1 MVKATEENEVDLLDE
16 DELVLTKS
24 GEYKPKTISHELYQQ
39 QKMSQARQATTAGG
53 LALAGELGQFF
64 VGLSTMNDPTI
75 KAARRDLTRL
85 EAQTQEKGPL
95 ITESEKSS
103 MRQAA
108 MAPVERA
115 QEALERKAQNIAAS
129 TGDGSAR
136 TFLKAAQVGMKDV
149 ADQALNI
156 ESGIQKVS
164 IRRADE
170 RDKRI
175 QVARDQADS
184 IKAMMLDLRN
194 TYVREPLHKF
204 IGDAAKYTG
213 TALAYAAEP
222 SYERELQEALDA
234 GANQQDIK
242 KLIALQNRPFAKK
255 RIMKQIDEIRGRGE
269 KPDSGEELS
278 GEMSETRARKD
289 EQGAPKAWTDKSTT
303 GDWADVEYRLLPN
316 GDIAY
321 ELKGSTKTAKKNTPA
336 HAAIMSHRPKGS
348 E

>member
-1 MVKATEENEVDLLDE
+1 MATTKE
-16 DELVLTKS
+16 DEFDLFDDDDFVLTDS
-24 GEYKPKTISHELYQQ
+24 GEYKPKTISRELYQQ
-39 QKMSQARQATTAGG
+39 QKRSQARQATTAGG

-129 TGDGSAR
+129 SGDASAR
-136 TFLKAAQVGMKDV
+136 TFLKAAQVGIRDV
-149 ADQALNI
+149 ADQALKV
-156 ESGIQKVS
+156 EAGIAKERV
-164 IRRADE
+164 RRADE
-170 RDKRI
+170 RDQRI
-175 QVARDQADS
+175 ETARAQADS
-184 IKAMMLDLRN
+184 IRAMMLDLRN

-234 GANQQDIK
+234 GANKKDIK

-255 RIMKQIDEIRGRGE
+255 RMMKLIDEIRGRGT
-269 KPDSGEELS
+269 KPDSGEEIS
-278 GEMSETRARKD
+278 GEVSQARERKD
-289 EQGAPKAWTDKSTT
+289 EQGAPKTWKDPATS
-303 GDWADVEYRLLPN
+303 GDYVGVEYRLLPN

-321 ELKGSTKTAKKNTPA
+321 ELKGSTKIARKNTSA
-336 HAAIMSHRPKGS
+336 HAAIMSHRLKGS